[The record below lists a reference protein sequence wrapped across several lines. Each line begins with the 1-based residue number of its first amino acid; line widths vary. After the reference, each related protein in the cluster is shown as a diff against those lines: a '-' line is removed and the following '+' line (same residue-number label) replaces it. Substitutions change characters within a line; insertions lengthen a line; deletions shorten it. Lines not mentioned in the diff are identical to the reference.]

1 MKKNHDELDACVE
14 IAKNLI
20 TEGDHTGA
28 TRSMERALVITAG
41 RIDLV

>member
-14 IAKNLI
+14 VAKNLI
-20 TEGDHTGA
+20 SEGDHEKA
-28 TRSMERALVITAG
+28 AHSMERALVITAG